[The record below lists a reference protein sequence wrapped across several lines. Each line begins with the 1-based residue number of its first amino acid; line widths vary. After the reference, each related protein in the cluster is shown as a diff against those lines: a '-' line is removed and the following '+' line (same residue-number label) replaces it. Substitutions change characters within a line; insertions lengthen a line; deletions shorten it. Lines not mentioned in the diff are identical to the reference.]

1 MPRAVGTFHFNA
13 ARHPFPGTTSS
24 HPISELLPCCLLQT
38 LSELPRR
45 ARRFRSKP
53 NGHGDHAVFFRLGS
67 RTANRSRATENERK
81 SKQEFQ
87 DRIHHGFL
95 QGIDSMLELENVRG
109 HTLVTLRAPLR
120 RGLFRYHDSVNRAF
134 RATSQ

>member
-1 MPRAVGTFHFNA
+1 MGMAIMP
-13 ARHPFPGTTSS
+13 SS
-24 HPISELLPCCLLQT
+24 SASDREQQIGQ
-38 LSELPRR
+38 
-45 ARRFRSKP
+45 
-53 NGHGDHAVFFRLGS
+53 D
-67 RTANRSRATENERK
+67 ATENERK